1 MKTDAVLRLDD
12 INPDGIRIVLKWDA
26 FVVGASFF
34 VPCINT
40 ELAIKQLT
48 TITDNKL
55 QQVTTKIRVEN
66 GRLGVRIWRTL

>member
-1 MKTDAVLRLDD
+1 MRSDAVLKVHD
-12 INPDGIRIVLKWDA
+12 INPDGVRIVLKWDA

-40 ELAIKQLT
+40 DLAIKQLT
-48 TITDNKL
+48 TITDNSS

-66 GRLGVRIWRTL
+66 GRLGVRIWRVV